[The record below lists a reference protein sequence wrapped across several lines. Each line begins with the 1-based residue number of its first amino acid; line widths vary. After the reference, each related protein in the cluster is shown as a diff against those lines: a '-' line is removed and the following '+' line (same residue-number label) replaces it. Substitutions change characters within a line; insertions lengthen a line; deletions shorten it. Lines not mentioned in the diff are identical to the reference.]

1 MNDINPINLLTL
13 LNSYGDVVELNQK
26 LDSDQVIKELEQ
38 LEWEK
43 GPNGKQ
49 GINLTG
55 PEKGLGL
62 EDKNKH
68 DKDQPVNENLLKC
81 PSLYSFFKQWSNL
94 ARCRAV
100 KLEAGSFFTMHRD
113 AFRFNPQIRIFI
125 PLNKTE
131 IHQWNFLYDTKR
143 VEFKP
148 GVPYVLNTR
157 KQHGS
162 FAMEGGIYHILM
174 SLYLTE
180 ANLKTI
186 INSLPNCKER

>member
-1 MNDINPINLLTL
+1 
-13 LNSYGDVVELNQK
+13 
-26 LDSDQVIKELEQ
+26 
-38 LEWEK
+38 
-43 GPNGKQ
+43 
-49 GINLTG
+49 
-55 PEKGLGL
+55 
-62 EDKNKH
+62 
-68 DKDQPVNENLLKC
+68 
-81 PSLYSFFKQWSNL
+81 
-94 ARCRAV
+94 
-100 KLEAGSFFTMHRD
+100 MHRD

-131 IHQWNFLYDTKR
+131 IHQWNFLYEERR

>member
-81 PSLYSFFKQWSNL
+81 PALYDFFKQWSDL

-113 AFRFNPQIRIFI
+113 AFRFNPQIRIFV

-131 IHQWNFLYDTKR
+131 IHQWNFL
-143 VEFKP
+143 
-148 GVPYVLNTR
+148 
-157 KQHGS
+157 
-162 FAMEGGIYHILM
+162 
-174 SLYLTE
+174 
-180 ANLKTI
+180 
-186 INSLPNCKER
+186 

>member
-1 MNDINPINLLTL
+1 MKDTNPINLLTL
-13 LNSYGDVVELNQK
+13 LNSYGDIIELNQT
-26 LDSDQVIKELEQ
+26 LDSEQVIKELEQ
-38 LEWEK
+38 LEWEQ

-62 EDKNKH
+62 DDKNKH
-68 DKDQPVNENLLKC
+68 EKDQPVNENLLKC
-81 PSLYSFFKQWSNL
+81 TALYDFFTQWSDL

-113 AFRFNPQIRIFI
+113 AFRFNPQIRIFV

-186 INSLPNCKER
+186 INSLPNCKEK

>member
-13 LNSYGDVVELNQK
+13 LNSYGDIVELNQK
-26 LDSDQVIKELEQ
+26 LDSDQVIKELER

-68 DKDQPVNENLLKC
+68 EQDQPVNENLLKC
-81 PSLYSFFKQWSNL
+81 IALYDFFTQWSDL

-131 IHQWNFLYDTKR
+131 IHQWNFLYEERR

>member
-1 MNDINPINLLTL
+1 MTDTNPINLLTL
-13 LNSYGDVVELNQK
+13 LNSYGDIIELDQK
-26 LDSDQVIKELEQ
+26 LDTEKVIKDLEQ
-38 LEWEK
+38 LEWEQ
-43 GPNGKQ
+43 GPNGKE

-62 EDKNKH
+62 KDKNKH
-68 DKDQPVNENLLKC
+68 EEDQPVNNNLLKC
-81 PSLYSFFKQWSNL
+81 ESLYDFFKPWSSL

-100 KLEAGSFFTMHRD
+100 KLQAGSFFTMHRD
-113 AFRFNPQIRIFI
+113 AFRFNPQIRIFV

-131 IHQWNFLYDTKR
+131 IHQWNFLYDTER

-180 ANLKTI
+180 SNLKTI

>member
-68 DKDQPVNENLLKC
+68 DKDQPVNENLL
-81 PSLYSFFKQWSNL
+81 NL
-94 ARCRAV
+94 V
-100 KLEAGSFFTMHRD
+100 
-113 AFRFNPQIRIFI
+113 I
-125 PLNKTE
+125 
-131 IHQWNFLYDTKR
+131 
-143 VEFKP
+143 
-148 GVPYVLNTR
+148 
-157 KQHGS
+157 
-162 FAMEGGIYHILM
+162 
-174 SLYLTE
+174 
-180 ANLKTI
+180 
-186 INSLPNCKER
+186 